1 MRTITLAFVLVA
13 TGVAATGSA
22 IVWRHDIAAST
33 VTTFGNDA
41 RFKGV
46 GRVTVG
52 GGSGTGTFLG
62 IGSGGQA
69 WGISAKHVITTGNT
83 GVFTFEDGGSYSI
96 SQAIGFA
103 GVDVSIFKISAWNR
117 NVFTPGLNTT
127 GTYTLGTNLDSAGYG
142 FYGAAGGSPWQWDNK
157 RRGMQTKLHSTQNM
171 TFAGENQFM
180 LIDRFDSPSDAN
192 VRPIEGFG
200 APGDSGSM
208 LLDGNGKIW
217 GVLSGGQFE
226 QYGALNWYATI
237 TPQIAQQIYQTT
249 GINPVPEP
257 ATMTVLGL
265 ASLAVIRRRRA
276 AKKSA

>member
-1 MRTITLAFVLVA
+1 MKTITIAMVMVA
-13 TGVAATGSA
+13 TGVASTGSA
-22 IVWRHDIAAST
+22 IVWRNDISAST
-33 VTTFGNDA
+33 VTTFGNDS
-41 RFKGV
+41 RFQGV
-46 GRVTVG
+46 GRVTVS

-69 WGISAKHVITTGNT
+69 WGISAKHVITTGET
-83 GVFTFEDGGSYSI
+83 GVFTFEDGGSYNI

-103 GVDVSIFKISAWNR
+103 GVDVSIFKISSWNR
-117 NVFTPGLNTT
+117 SVFTPGLNTT

-142 FYGAAGGSPWQWDNK
+142 LYGSEGNSPWQWDHK
-157 RRGMQTKLHSTQNM
+157 RRGMQTKLHTTQM
-171 TFAGENQFM
+171 RTFAGENQFM
-180 LIDRFDSPSDAN
+180 LIDRFDSPSDPN

-217 GVLSGGQFE
+217 GVLSGGEFE

-257 ATMTVLGL
+257 ATLAVLGIGAL
-265 ASLAVIRRRRA
+265 AIARRRRSSS
-276 AKKSA
+276 K